1 MGRHARQ
8 NHGAVASLDVKELVD
23 FEKAPRLRKG
33 QSYEAETQRG
43 SLPNPQE
50 HVTITV
56 TAQTENVPRE
66 EPERVT
72 VESLHHRKSEKWK
85 INIVIE

>member
-8 NHGAVASLDVKELVD
+8 NHGAVTSLDVKELVD
-23 FEKAPRLRKG
+23 IEKAPRLRKV
-33 QSYEAETQRG
+33 QSYAAETQRG

-66 EPERVT
+66 EAKRET
-72 VESLHHRKSEKWK
+72 VESLHYRKSEKLTSS
-85 INIVIE
+85 